1 MCVWR
6 RRSRKGRLQIGN
18 GFPCNRVWVRVCL
31 QMFRSGCS
39 IGISEGF
46 RCLIILFVIL
56 SCPGAFLV
64 LSLSVVFYISLVVI
78 ASLCV
83 R

>member
-1 MCVWR
+1 M
-6 RRSRKGRLQIGN
+6 L
-18 GFPCNRVWVRVCL
+18 
-31 QMFRSGCS
+31 RSGCS

-64 LSLSVVFYISLVVI
+64 LSLSMVFSISLVVI

>member
-1 MCVWR
+1 M
-6 RRSRKGRLQIGN
+6 L
-18 GFPCNRVWVRVCL
+18 
-31 QMFRSGCS
+31 RSGCN

-56 SCPGAFLV
+56 SCPGDFLV
-64 LSLSVVFYISLVVI
+64 LSLSMVFPIGLVVI
-78 ASLCV
+78 AYLCV